1 MKTDIHPKWFKDATV
16 TCMSCGKTW
25 KTGATTATLTTE
37 ICSNCHPFYT
47 GEQRIVD
54 TEGRVDS
61 FMKRLQKR
69 DNLIAKQEAQKAAL
83 TPMDLPLADLGLSAR
98 HVKILEENG
107 MTIVQDFLNKFND
120 SGDEGILGIAGLG
133 RQALSEF
140 KKKLR
145 ERGYNLPAKA
155 SEAET
160 EAETEAE

>member
-1 MKTDIHPKWFKDATV
+1 MKTDIHPKWYNDATV

-25 KTGATTATLTTE
+25 KTGATIPTVTTE

-54 TEGRVDS
+54 TEGRVDT

-69 DNLIAKQEAQKAAL
+69 DNLMAKQEAQKAAL
-83 TPMDLPLADLGLSAR
+83 TPMDLPLAKLGLSAR

-107 MTIVQDFLNKFND
+107 MNVVEDFLTKLND
-120 SGDEGILGIAGLG
+120 AGDEGILGIAGLG
-133 RQALSEF
+133 RQALSEM

-145 ERGYNLPAKA
+145 ERGYPVPTKA
-155 SEAET
+155 T
-160 EAETEAE
+160 EAEAEADAE

>member
-1 MKTDIHPKWFKDATV
+1 MKADIHPKWFADASV

-54 TEGRVDS
+54 TEGRVDT

-69 DNLIAKQEAQKAAL
+69 DTLVAKQEAQKAAL
-83 TPMDLPLADLGLSAR
+83 TPMDLPISKLGLSAR

-107 MTIVQDFLNKFND
+107 ITIVEEFLNKLND
-120 SGDEGILGIAGLG
+120 AGDEGILGIAGLG

-145 ERGYNLPAKA
+145 ERGYPLPIKA
-155 SEAET
+155 T
-160 EAETEAE
+160 EAEAEADAE